1 MRTTKTISV
10 SLPPNQLKE
19 MERVARKENRT
30 MSELLREAFRQYVR
44 PSAPPATLA
53 EALQLVRED
62 AKQKG
67 ANLLTQKEIDAQIT
81 AYRQQPVRKQL
92 KRTA

>member
-19 MERVARKENRT
+19 MERAAKRENRT
-30 MSELLREAFRQYVR
+30 MSELVREAFRRYVQ
-44 PSAPPATLA
+44 PPAQPATLA

-62 AKQKG
+62 ARQKG
-67 ANLLTQKEIDAQIT
+67 TNRLTQKEINAEIT
-81 AYRQQPVRKQL
+81 AYRRQQGRKKL
-92 KRTA
+92 KRSA